1 MAVSGA
7 EAGGDSAGDPEA
19 VLGTD
24 AEAEGE
30 TGSSDDIEAS
40 ESEVP
45 MSEIDSLKAELA
57 EAREESAERLRG
69 WQRAQAD
76 LENYKKLALQ
86 ETGER
91 VRGARAAVL
100 LDLLQVVDD
109 FERALAAD
117 HATDPE
123 AWVEGVEMIERK
135 FYQFLEHKDLS
146 PIATE
151 DQKFDPRFHE
161 ALGEAPGPSGQI
173 VAQLQKGYLLADRVM
188 RPARVI
194 VGNGEPVGEAP
205 GAPGSDG
212 RASDGEA
219 SDTETGSAQ

>member
-1 MAVSGA
+1 MSFSREESVDEPVRDPDAAPEPEESVPISGDEAGPTDSTA
-7 EAGGDSAGDPEA
+7 EA
-19 VLGTD
+19 
-24 AEAEGE
+24 
-30 TGSSDDIEAS
+30 
-40 ESEVP
+40 P
-45 MSEIDSLKAELA
+45 MSELDVLQLELV

-76 LENYKKLALQ
+76 MENYKKLALQ
-86 ETGER
+86 ETTER
-91 VRGARAAVL
+91 VRAARAAVL

-151 DQKFDPRFHE
+151 GQKFDPRFHE

-173 VAQLQKGYLLADRVM
+173 VAQVQKGYLLADRVM

-194 VGNGEPVGEAP
+194 VGNGESGGEPTAD
-205 GAPGSDG
+205 SDS
-212 RASDGEA
+212 RPSDD
-219 SDTETGSAQ
+219 SSADAAE